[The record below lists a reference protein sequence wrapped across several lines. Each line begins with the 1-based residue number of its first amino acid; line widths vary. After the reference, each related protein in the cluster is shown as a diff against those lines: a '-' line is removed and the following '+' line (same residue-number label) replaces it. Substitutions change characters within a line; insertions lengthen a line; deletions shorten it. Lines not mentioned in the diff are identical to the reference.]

1 MFGVSFYTFLGSCP
15 SPFCALMNF
24 RRDMVAQKPPLN
36 ELWKCGMLSN
46 LCVCKAGVGK
56 KY

>member
-1 MFGVSFYTFLGSCP
+1 
-15 SPFCALMNF
+15 
-24 RRDMVAQKPPLN
+24 MVAQKPPLN

-56 KY
+56 KFFFFFWRGRYQKVHGIRG

>member
-46 LCVCKAGVGK
+46 IWIGKAGVGK